1 MVDDEVAILKRALER
16 ERKARKQAENILREK
31 SKEYDNTA
39 MRLRDANERLE
50 NLLAQKDNELQGV
63 FVNIVDPY
71 VVMDVQGNIIK
82 MNNSAKD
89 FLEYDEEKDTDF
101 NLNQL
106 VHPDDRQYTKDSF
119 RILYNKGQFRNY
131 RARIILRSGI
141 EREVLINSSLIYNKD
156 GMPIAAQGI
165 IRDVT
170 KENEIKRLLSSQKEE
185 LKSSQQQLSSLIL
198 NMPIG
203 ITLEDENRN
212 IKLVNQLFCD
222 TFGLTE
228 TPNELIGAGREET
241 AKKYMHLFANPEEV
255 VTRVHEILQDRE
267 LVLMEELDLVDGRVL
282 IREYVPIYSQGEYK
296 GGLWTYNDI
305 TFQKKY
311 NLFLESQKEKFSGII
326 ANMNLGLIE
335 TDENDS
341 ILLVNQSFCKMSGL
355 TEKELIGQKAVSI
368 FNPSE
373 KHAEYHRDR
382 LEKRK
387 KGISDSYEMQLEIKD
402 RGKRFWLI
410 SAAPRIDDNGTHLGS
425 IAICMDITDR
435 KSLELQKEQ
444 LLEELENR
452 NNELQEY
459 AHIVSHDLKSPLRNI
474 NALASWLY
482 EDYKDKLD
490 DNGIFQLRAMQDKVE
505 AMDKLVDGILKYST
519 VNAETLGEED
529 VNINDVIEDIK
540 GIIFIPNHVEVKTAN
555 ELPTIKA
562 DKTKVHQLFQNIIS
576 NAVVHI
582 EEDKEGQVVVG
593 STETE
598 THWQFTIADNGI
610 GIKKE
615 YHEKIFKIFQSVG
628 NKERST
634 GIGLSIVKKILDLY
648 NGKVWLESEL
658 GKGTTFYF
666 TLSKTKKE
674 DYRDK

>member
-16 ERKARKQAENILREK
+16 ERKARKQAENILKEK
-31 SKEYDNTA
+31 SKEYNNTA
-39 MRLRDANERLE
+39 LRLRNANDRLE
-50 NLLAQKDNELQGV
+50 NLLTQKDSELKGV

-71 VVMDVQGNIIK
+71 VAMDIEGNIIR
-82 MNNSAKD
+82 MNNAAKD
-89 FLEYDEEKDTDF
+89 FLEYDEEKDKEF

-106 VHPDDRQYTKDSF
+106 VHPDYRQYTKDSF
-119 RILYNKGQFRNY
+119 RILYKEGQFRNY
-131 RARIILRSGI
+131 RARIILRSGK
-141 EREVLINSSLIYNKD
+141 EKEVLINSSLVYNKE
-156 GMPIAAQGI
+156 GLPIAAQGI

-170 KENEIKRLLSSQKEE
+170 KENEIKRLLQDQKEE
-185 LKSSQQQLSSLIL
+185 LKSSQQQLSSLII
-198 NMPIG
+198 NMPVG
-203 ITLEDENRN
+203 IILEDENRK
-212 IKLVNQLFCD
+212 IKLVNQMFCD
-222 TFGLTE
+222 TFGLKE
-228 TPNELIGAGREET
+228 TPEQLIGKEREAT
-241 AKKYMHLFANPEEV
+241 AYTYLKLFEKPQKV
-255 VTRVHEILQDRE
+255 VQRVHQILKEKE
-267 LVLMEELDLVDGRVL
+267 LVLMEELELLDGRVL
-282 IREYVPIYSQGEYK
+282 IREYVPIYSDGEYK

-311 NLFLESQKEKFSGII
+311 NNYLESQKERFSGII

-335 TDENDS
+335 TDENDNV
-341 ILLVNQSFCKMSGL
+341 LLVNQSFCSMSNL
-355 TEKELIGQKAVSI
+355 TEKELIGKKAISI
-368 FNPSE
+368 FNPTKNE
-373 KHAEYHRDR
+373 REYHKKRIA
-382 LEKRK
+382 KRK
-387 KGISDSYEMQLEIKD
+387 QGISDSYELQLNIKD
-402 RGKRFWLI
+402 KGSRFWLI
-410 SAAPRIDDNGTHLGS
+410 SAAPRLDDTNHHIGS

-474 NALASWLY
+474 NALATWLY

-519 VNAETLGEED
+519 INAETLGEED
-529 VNINDVIEDIK
+529 VNINEVIEDIK
-540 GIIFIPNHVEVKTAN
+540 KIIYIPDHVEVKTEN
-555 ELPTIKA
+555 ILPTIRA

-582 EEDKEGQVVVG
+582 EEDKEGRVLVG
-593 STETE
+593 SKETE

-674 DYRDK
+674 DFRDK

>member
-16 ERKARKQAENILREK
+16 ERKARKQAENILKEK
-31 SKEYDNTA
+31 SKEYNNTA
-39 MRLRDANERLE
+39 LRLRNANDRLE
-50 NLLAQKDNELQGV
+50 NLLTQKDSELKGV
-63 FVNIVDPY
+63 FINIVDPY
-71 VVMDVQGNIIK
+71 VAMDIEGNIIR
-82 MNNSAKD
+82 MNNAAKD
-89 FLEYDEEKDTDF
+89 FLEYDEEKDKEF

-119 RILYNKGQFRNY
+119 RILYKEGQFRNY
-131 RARIILRSGI
+131 KARIILRSGI
-141 EREVLINSSLIYNKD
+141 EKEVLINSSLVYNKE
-156 GMPIAAQGI
+156 GLPIAAQGI

-170 KENEIKRLLSSQKEE
+170 KENEIKRFLQDQKEE
-185 LKSSQQQLSSLIL
+185 LKSSQQQLSSLII
-198 NMPIG
+198 NMPVG
-203 ITLEDENRN
+203 IILEDENRK
-212 IKLVNQLFCD
+212 IKLANQMFCD
-222 TFGLTE
+222 TFGLEE
-228 TPNELIGAGREET
+228 TPEQLIGKEREAT
-241 AKKYMHLFANPEEV
+241 AYTYLKLFEKPQKV
-255 VTRVHEILQDRE
+255 VQRVHQILKEKE
-267 LVLMEELDLVDGRVL
+267 LVLMEELELLDGRVL
-282 IREYVPIYSQGEYK
+282 IREYVPIYSDGEYK

-311 NLFLESQKEKFSGII
+311 NNYLESQKERFSGII

-335 TDENDS
+335 TDENDNV
-341 ILLVNQSFCKMSGL
+341 LLVNQSFCSMSNL
-355 TEKELIGQKAVSI
+355 TEKELIGKKAISI
-368 FNPSE
+368 FNPTKNE
-373 KHAEYHRDR
+373 REYH
-382 LEKRK
+382 EKRIAK
-387 KGISDSYEMQLEIKD
+387 RKQGISDSYELQLNIKD
-402 RGKRFWLI
+402 KGSRFWLI
-410 SAAPRIDDNGTHLGS
+410 SAAPRLDDTNHHIGS

-474 NALASWLY
+474 NALATWLY

-519 VNAETLGEED
+519 INAETLGEED
-529 VNINDVIEDIK
+529 VNINEVIEDIK
-540 GIIFIPNHVEVKTAN
+540 KIIYIPEHVEVKTAN
-555 ELPTIKA
+555 ILPTIRA

-582 EEDKEGQVVVG
+582 EEDKEGRVLVG
-593 STETE
+593 SKETE

-648 NGKVWLESEL
+648 NGKIWLESEL

-674 DYRDK
+674 DFRDK